1 LYEKQEAI
9 AEHIKAREAYHKSLP
24 KNGIGAINQ
33 HTGEVE
39 THYPPAKTSTTS
51 VAVTLK

>member
-1 LYEKQEAI
+1 M
-9 AEHIKAREAYHKSLP
+9 IKAREAYHKSLP
-24 KNGIGAINQ
+24 KNGIGVI
-33 HTGEVE
+33 HPETGEVE